1 MCFTFAWWC
10 IRARRLATT
19 ALCCCR
25 LQQFQKQRMIH
36 ALVFENK
43 RLSYLDQR
51 FLPLKEVYV
60 HTKDY
65 RKVVEAIKTLAIRGA
80 PLIGI
85 AAGYA
90 AALALYAYKGKKSG
104 LKRYFF
110 NALSELDASRPTAV
124 NLFWATAR
132 VRAAF
137 NKVYEHSDIPAIA
150 KAVAEEASAIHQE
163 EIQNCLAIARYGV
176 ELLRRDF
183 ADVLQHQR
191 LTVLTHC
198 NTGTLATGG
207 IGTALGVIK
216 QAYLE
221 GLIEKV
227 FVSETRPLL
236 QGLRLTTFELEK
248 EEIPYQAISDSSA
261 GFLFQKE
268 MIDFVIT
275 GADRIAANG
284 DTANK
289 IGTYTHAVSAAFHQR
304 KFYVAAPL
312 STFDGSLACG
322 EEIHIE
328 QRAGSE
334 LTSIYGRNVAPA
346 KTPVLNYAFDITPA
360 SLISSII
367 TDKGI
372 AEPDFT
378 QSLARLAAEA
388 KTLHHD

>member
-1 MCFTFAWWC
+1 
-10 IRARRLATT
+10 
-19 ALCCCR
+19 
-25 LQQFQKQRMIH
+25 MIQVI
-36 ALVFENK
+36 VFENK
-43 RLSYLDQR
+43 RLTYLDQR
-51 FLPLKEVYV
+51 FLPLKEVFV

-65 RKVVEAIKTLAIRGA
+65 RKVIEAIKTLAIRGA

-85 AAGYA
+85 AAAYA
-90 AALALYAYKGKKSG
+90 AALAVQAYKGKKSG
-104 LKRYFF
+104 LKRYFYH
-110 NALSELDASRPTAV
+110 ALSELDAARPTAV

-132 VRAAF
+132 ARAAF
-137 NKVYEHSDIPAIA
+137 NRVYEQSDISTIA
-150 KAVAEEASAIHQE
+150 KAILEEAEAIHQKE
-163 EIQNCLAIARYGV
+163 VQNCDAIARHGT

-183 ADVLQHQR
+183 AHQLLQRR

-248 EEIPYQAISDSSA
+248 EEIPYQAIADSSA
-261 GFLFQKE
+261 GFLFQKG
-268 MIDFVIT
+268 MIDLVIT

-289 IGTYTHAVSAAFHQR
+289 IGTYTHAVNAAFHKR

-312 STFDGSLACG
+312 STFDATLSCG
-322 EEIHIE
+322 EEILIE
-328 QRAGSE
+328 QRAGTE
-334 LTSIYGRNVAPA
+334 LTSIYGRNVAPQ

-360 SLISSII
+360 TLISSII
-367 TDKGI
+367 TERGV
-372 AEPDFT
+372 AEPDFKT
-378 QSLARLAAEA
+378 SLAQIAAET
-388 KTLHHD
+388 KVLHHD

>member
-1 MCFTFAWWC
+1 LQSVFCVAH
-10 IRARRLATT
+10 
-19 ALCCCR
+19 CR
-25 LQQFQKQRMIH
+25 SFVLKQGGGSTMIE
-36 ALVFENK
+36 VISFEH
-43 RLSYLDQR
+43 RQLRYLDQR

-65 RKVVEAIKTLAIRGA
+65 RKVIEAIKTLAIRGA

-85 AAGYA
+85 AAGYGA
-90 AALALYAYKGKKSG
+90 VLALAAYKGKKSG
-104 LKRYFF
+104 LKKHFYR
-110 NALSELDASRPTAV
+110 ALAELDASRPTAV

-132 VRAAF
+132 LRAAF
-137 NKVYEHSDIPAIA
+137 QKVFDQSDIPAIVDA
-150 KAVAEEASAIHQE
+150 LTEEAKAIHQE
-163 EIQNCLAIARYGV
+163 EIQNCANIARHGV

-183 ADVLQHQR
+183 AHVLQHQR

-227 FVSETRPLL
+227 YVSETRPLL
-236 QGLRLTTFELEK
+236 QGLRLTCFELEK

-261 GFLFQKE
+261 GFLFQRQ

-289 IGTYTHAVSAAFHQR
+289 IGTYTHAVNAAFHR
-304 KFYVAAPL
+304 RRLYIAAPL
-312 STFDGSLACG
+312 STFDTSLANG
-322 EEIHIE
+322 NEIIIE
-328 QRAGSE
+328 QRAASE
-334 LTSIYGRNVAPA
+334 LLTVYGRNLAPP
-346 KTPVLNYAFDITPA
+346 KTPVLNYAFDVTPA
-360 SLISSII
+360 SLISAII
-367 TDKGI
+367 TDKGVS
-372 AEPDFT
+372 EPDFKRSIAQLMT
-378 QSLARLAAEA
+378 QA
-388 KTLHHD
+388 KTFHHD

>member
-1 MCFTFAWWC
+1 VSLALHIVEVLLCKNMGLQTMIEVISFEH
-10 IRARRLATT
+10 RRLT
-19 ALCCCR
+19 
-25 LQQFQKQRMIH
+25 
-36 ALVFENK
+36 
-43 RLSYLDQR
+43 YLDQR

-65 RKVVEAIKTLAIRGA
+65 RKAIEAIKTLAIRGA

-90 AALALYAYKGKKSG
+90 GVLALAAYKGKKSG
-104 LKRYFF
+104 LKKYVYRVL
-110 NALSELDASRPTAV
+110 AELDASRPTAV

-132 VRAAF
+132 LRAAF
-137 NKVYEHSDIPAIA
+137 QKVFDHSDIPTIVEALAAEA
-150 KAVAEEASAIHQE
+150 KAIHQE
-163 EIQNCLAIARYGV
+163 EIQNCAAIARHGV
-176 ELLRRDF
+176 ALLRRDF
-183 ADVLQHQR
+183 AHVLQYQR

-227 FVSETRPLL
+227 YVSETRPLL
-236 QGLRLTTFELEK
+236 QGLRLTCFELEK

-261 GFLFQKE
+261 GFLFQRQ

-289 IGTYTHAVSAAFHQR
+289 IGTYTHAVNAAFHR
-304 KFYVAAPL
+304 RRLYIAAPL
-312 STFDGSLACG
+312 STFDTSLSNG
-322 EEIHIE
+322 NEIIIE
-328 QRAGSE
+328 QRAASE
-334 LTSIYGRNVAPA
+334 LLTAYGRNLAPP
-346 KTPVLNYAFDITPA
+346 KTPVLNYAFDVTPA
-360 SLISSII
+360 SLISAII

-372 AEPDFT
+372 SEPDFKRSIAHLMT
-378 QSLARLAAEA
+378 HA
-388 KTLHHD
+388 KTFHHD

>member
-1 MCFTFAWWC
+1 MIQAISFEH
-10 IRARRLATT
+10 RRLT
-19 ALCCCR
+19 
-25 LQQFQKQRMIH
+25 
-36 ALVFENK
+36 
-43 RLSYLDQR
+43 YLDQR
-51 FLPLKEVYV
+51 FLPLKESYV

-65 RKVVEAIKTLAIRGA
+65 RKAIDAIKTLAIRGA

-90 AALALYAYKGKKSG
+90 VVLALAAYKGKKSA
-104 LKRYFF
+104 LKKYFHRV
-110 NALSELDASRPTAV
+110 LSEINAARPTAV

-132 VRAAF
+132 MRTVFERSF
-137 NKVYEHSDIPAIA
+137 DEHDIPAIVEALSAEA
-150 KAVAEEASAIHQE
+150 KAIHQA
-163 EIQNCLAIARYGV
+163 EIENCDAIARHGV
-176 ELLRRDF
+176 EILRRDF
-183 ADVLQHQR
+183 AHVLRYQR

-227 FVSETRPLL
+227 YVSETRPLL

-248 EEIPYQAISDSSA
+248 EEIPYEVISDSSA
-261 GFLFQKE
+261 GFLFQRE

-289 IGTYTHAVSAAFHQR
+289 IGTYTHAVQAVFHHR
-304 KFYVAAPL
+304 RFYIAAPL
-312 STFDGSLACG
+312 STFDLSLSTGAN
-322 EEIHIE
+322 IVIE
-328 QRAGSE
+328 RRDGLE
-334 LTSIYGRNVAPA
+334 LTSIYGRRVAPS

-360 SLISSII
+360 SLISAII
-367 TDKGI
+367 TDKGVC
-372 AEPDFT
+372 EPDFKH
-378 QSLARLAAEA
+378 SIARLSVQSNAYQ
-388 KTLHHD
+388 HD